1 MILTQ
6 SFCAVKLNDK
16 SYPYSLNYLLTCL
29 RRCIERPDH
38 QTMPNDPYEVAK
50 IVMKFYQMMS
60 NFNPKIFL
68 KKFEVKIVQLPI
80 VEDNEQNK
88 LVNQQVRKKV

>member
-1 MILTQ
+1 
-6 SFCAVKLNDK
+6 
-16 SYPYSLNYLLTCL
+16 
-29 RRCIERPDH
+29 
-38 QTMPNDPYEVAK
+38 MPNDPYEVAK